1 MSENALREA
10 HEVDREQAHR
20 NDARRILQRVVLA
33 LKSQQS
39 SGVRWPFE
47 LLQNAHDFGA
57 REGED
62 LVEVEFCQ
70 HDENLVVSHNGRIFS
85 IPELKALLS
94 GGSSKEFDGI
104 ETTGRFGTG
113 FLVTH
118 AISSRVDVDGIL
130 QTADG
135 QLETFRIELN
145 RPPDEALILKN
156 IELTDEAFGAAQ
168 PAPGALDVPTASF
181 TYHSANPDVVRVGLD
196 RLEQTLPYLYGT
208 CDNLGQV
215 RIRRPERTV
224 VFRRQSPAGTGIKD
238 IDGFLLK
245 EAIVTASEGAATRQ
259 LAVVSILAT
268 AETGLDGTAGD
279 EHASAGLLL
288 ILKQDDGQKG
298 SIVFP
303 EPGFPRIF
311 VQFPINET
319 GSLPFNTVFE
329 SRFNPKQERDGI
341 TMNPDDR
348 TLLKAAI
355 SAFPSMVEYAVSSGW
370 ENAHGLALIDVPNQ
384 ALGGET
390 AASEELA
397 WWKEVIGEVAA
408 ATASKPIISTSK
420 GYLPAISDDE
430 EFVSF
435 PVHAVSETERFPL
448 DYDSLYD
455 LAERVANIRLPDKA
469 VAGEWEAIAGRWAGI
484 GLPVNRVGLRE
495 LVEWVKAGCR
505 AISDLP
511 IAGDPF
517 EWLADLLLLI
527 SGLPEEINK
536 RQFLNGMVPDQHSQ
550 LRSAGD
556 LRFDGGISEDV
567 KDIADTAG
575 LDLRS
580 GLLHA
585 GLVAVLGSPGYE
597 PAKTLAEEPLGRL
610 YSESEAIEAVLDR
623 LEERLPDD
631 SPISSPD
638 GPSALHTSARLV
650 VFLAPEEGN
659 AGLLR
664 RCPLL
669 TSEDKVVR
677 LANNLQILA
686 PVSLWHDS
694 ARPYKDLYTQNRVLS
709 DQYTDDAELNAALAL
724 LIERSLAL
732 PGPFFRGRRSSP
744 VDGPL
749 LKEIAPDCPL
759 ERVAYGTHEFGQI
772 AFLANELVPR
782 CGNDENLAEL
792 LLGFVVNVA
801 AKEDPEWHNAC
812 SITLRPRDGE
822 EVQFQTFNSTWP
834 FELKVRSW
842 IPVVDEEGKIVG
854 QVPAN
859 EANLRPLLGEE
870 WLQDNSPGIDLL
882 HRAFGFRQLTL
893 MLESMDKGVE
903 RDLVQLLQDPD
914 LVKSVAANLDLIK
927 ATVSNP
933 EVARILSEA
942 EAGEIQEIRE
952 ELDKKKRQIEIRTRN
967 SNFGHAVQ
975 EAVKKAVEALG
986 LRLELVDWGY
996 DYEVFPDGA
1005 SFTFEVGSYFL
1016 EVKATTTRD
1025 VRLTPT
1031 QANKAWHEPDRFVL
1045 CVVDLFGQQ
1054 IKEAWEPADIVPW
1067 AKFVT
1072 WIGGEFEEIHK
1083 GVTSF
1088 SDTAKPVHLRNEEM
1102 LRYGVSVDLW
1112 SQGVSIAEWVRS
1124 LPGSP

>member
-1 MSENALREA
+1 MP
-10 HEVDREQAHR
+10 
-20 NDARRILQRVVLA
+20 LQ
-33 LKSQQS
+33 
-39 SGVRWPFE
+39 
-47 LLQNAHDFGA
+47 D
-57 REGED
+57 
-62 LVEVEFCQ
+62 
-70 HDENLVVSHNGRIFS
+70 
-85 IPELKALLS
+85 
-94 GGSSKEFDGI
+94 
-104 ETTGRFGTG
+104 
-113 FLVTH
+113 
-118 AISSRVDVDGIL
+118 
-130 QTADG
+130 
-135 QLETFRIELN
+135 
-145 RPPDEALILKN
+145 
-156 IELTDEAFGAAQ
+156 
-168 PAPGALDVPTASF
+168 
-181 TYHSANPDVVRVGLD
+181 ANPTPSFG
-196 RLEQTLPYLYGT
+196 
-208 CDNLGQV
+208 
-215 RIRRPERTV
+215 
-224 VFRRQSPAGTGIKD
+224 
-238 IDGFLLK
+238 GF
-245 EAIVTASEGAATRQ
+245 G
-259 LAVVSILAT
+259 
-268 AETGLDGTAGD
+268 
-279 EHASAGLLL
+279 
-288 ILKQDDGQKG
+288 
-298 SIVFP
+298 
-303 EPGFPRIF
+303 
-311 VQFPINET
+311 
-319 GSLPFNTVFE
+319 
-329 SRFNPKQERDGI
+329 
-341 TMNPDDR
+341 
-348 TLLKAAI
+348 
-355 SAFPSMVEYAVSSGW
+355 
-370 ENAHGLALIDVPNQ
+370 
-384 ALGGET
+384 
-390 AASEELA
+390 
-397 WWKEVIGEVAA
+397 
-408 ATASKPIISTSK
+408 
-420 GYLPAISDDE
+420 
-430 EFVSF
+430 
-435 PVHAVSETERFPL
+435 
-448 DYDSLYD
+448 
-455 LAERVANIRLPDKA
+455 
-469 VAGEWEAIAGRWAGI
+469 
-484 GLPVNRVGLRE
+484 
-495 LVEWVKAGCR
+495 
-505 AISDLP
+505 
-511 IAGDPF
+511 
-517 EWLADLLLLI
+517 
-527 SGLPEEINK
+527 
-536 RQFLNGMVPDQHSQ
+536 LNGMVPDQHSQ

-597 PAKTLAEEPLGRL
+597 PAKTLAEETLSRP

-623 LEERLPDD
+623 LDERLPDD

-638 GPSALHTSARLV
+638 GLSALHTSARLV

-709 DQYTDDAELNAALAL
+709 DRYTDDAELNAALAL

-801 AKEDPEWHNAC
+801 AKEDPEWHNAY

-870 WLQDNSPGIDLL
+870 WLQDNSPGIDFL

-952 ELDKKKRQIEIRTRN
+952 ELDKKKRQIEIRVSRAERKRTSGAEQNRTTER
-967 SNFGHAVQ
+967 HV
-975 EAVKKAVEALG
+975 VKHQGPGGVRARFRQL
-986 LRLELVDWGY
+986 
-996 DYEVFPDGA
+996 P
-1005 SFTFEVGSYFL
+1005 EVG
-1016 EVKATTTRD
+1016 
-1025 VRLTPT
+1025 
-1031 QANKAWHEPDRFVL
+1031 W
-1045 CVVDLFGQQ
+1045 
-1054 IKEAWEPADIVPW
+1054 
-1067 AKFVT
+1067 
-1072 WIGGEFEEIHK
+1072 
-1083 GVTSF
+1083 TSCC
-1088 SDTAKPVHLRNEEM
+1088 A
-1102 LRYGVSVDLW
+1102 
-1112 SQGVSIAEWVRS
+1112 
-1124 LPGSP
+1124 